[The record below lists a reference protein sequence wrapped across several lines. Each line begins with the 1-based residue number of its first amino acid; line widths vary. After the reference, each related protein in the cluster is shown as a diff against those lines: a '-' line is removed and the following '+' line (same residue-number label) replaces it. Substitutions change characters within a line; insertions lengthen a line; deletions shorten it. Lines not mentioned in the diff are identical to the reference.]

1 MMVNNDP
8 PAGYRDDRGDGR
20 GHEHRG
26 GRQDHNNPHRRNIH
40 DSDFRYNHRDE
51 YDMGYRSNSYDPLS
65 RRGVKHSASRASIYS
80 EVNESHW
87 EVPKSHFR
95 SFDRRYQESIS
106 ETASADNV
114 KGAIRN
120 ASEMFVSSQQLMTQ

>member
-1 MMVNNDP
+1 
-8 PAGYRDDRGDGR
+8 
-20 GHEHRG
+20 
-26 GRQDHNNPHRRNIH
+26 
-40 DSDFRYNHRDE
+40 
-51 YDMGYRSNSYDPLS
+51 MGYRSNSYDPLS

-120 ASEMFVSSQQLMTQ
+120 ASEMFVSSQQLMTK